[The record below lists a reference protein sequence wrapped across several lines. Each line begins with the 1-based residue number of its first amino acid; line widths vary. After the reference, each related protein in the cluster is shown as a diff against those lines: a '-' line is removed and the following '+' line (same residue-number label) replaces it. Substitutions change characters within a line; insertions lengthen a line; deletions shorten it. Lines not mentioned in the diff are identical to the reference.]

1 MTQQQG
7 AEAILHDAFSSEPAG
22 NRPERSREVR
32 VRKDFSEADQAL
44 HLAVSLGTML
54 LVNGAEINRVEDS
67 MRRVL
72 AAYGAIEPEVFT
84 ISSCII
90 VSVLQEGG
98 QATTRLKRITSRS
111 TDMEKFARL
120 NALSR
125 RLVREKPPYEEA
137 IAALN
142 EILKT
147 PAYPP
152 FVSVFGFFIAAGMF
166 TMLFGGAWRDGL
178 FSGFCALTAWFVVFV
193 AMRLQLH
200 PFLRNI
206 IVSGLSAFLA
216 GAFHRVFPDAKM
228 DLIIIGTF
236 MLQVPGVL
244 MTNGV
249 RDILSGDYIAG
260 FLSLMEA
267 GMVAIA
273 MAIGAAFGLSLV
285 GYL

>member
-1 MTQQQG
+1 
-7 AEAILHDAFSSEPAG
+7 
-22 NRPERSREVR
+22 
-32 VRKDFSEADQAL
+32 
-44 HLAVSLGTML
+44 
-54 LVNGAEINRVEDS
+54 
-67 MRRVL
+67 
-72 AAYGAIEPEVFT
+72 
-84 ISSCII
+84 
-90 VSVLQEGG
+90 
-98 QATTRLKRITSRS
+98 
-111 TDMEKFARL
+111 MEKFARL

-147 PAYPP
+147 PVYPP

-206 IVSGLSAFLA
+206 VVSGLSAFLA
-216 GAFHRVFPDAKM
+216 GAFHHVFPDAKM

>member
-7 AEAILHDAFSSEPAG
+7 AEAVLHDAFSSGPAG
-22 NRPERSREVR
+22 NQPERSREVR

>member
-7 AEAILHDAFSSEPAG
+7 AEAVLHDAFSSGSAG
-22 NRPERSREVR
+22 NQPERSREVR

>member
-7 AEAILHDAFSSEPAG
+7 AEAVLHDAFSSGPAG
-22 NRPERSREVR
+22 NQPERSREVR

-236 MLQVPGVL
+236 ML
-244 MTNGV
+244 
-249 RDILSGDYIAG
+249 
-260 FLSLMEA
+260 
-267 GMVAIA
+267 
-273 MAIGAAFGLSLV
+273 
-285 GYL
+285 

>member
-7 AEAILHDAFSSEPAG
+7 AEAVLHDAFSSGPAG
-22 NRPERSREVR
+22 NQPERSREVR

-166 TMLFGGAWRDGL
+166 TMLFGGAWWDGL

>member
-7 AEAILHDAFSSEPAG
+7 AEAVLHDAFSSGPAG
-22 NRPERSREVR
+22 NQPERSREVR

-206 IVSGLSAFLA
+206 VVSGLSAFLA
-216 GAFHRVFPDAKM
+216 GAFHHVFPDAKM

>member
-7 AEAILHDAFSSEPAG
+7 AEAVLHDAFSSGPAG
-22 NRPERSREVR
+22 NQPERSREVR

-152 FVSVFGFFIAAGMF
+152 FISVFGFFIAAGMF

>member
-7 AEAILHDAFSSEPAG
+7 AEAVLHDAFSSGPAG
-22 NRPERSREVR
+22 NQPERSREVR

-152 FVSVFGFFIAAGMF
+152 FVSIFGFFIAAGMF

-216 GAFHRVFPDAKM
+216 GAFHHVFPDAKM